1 MAENLFEQ
9 QYLSNIPD
17 TMVEGLSTTEELP
30 VEDSPVEAPAPV
42 ESFEPQQAVAPVQQ
56 DPPGTKKMTYDQ
68 AVNAAMITGRRAFP
82 LAGEAWIDPKI
93 TPQDITKKYDGTQYG
108 YIYGIDNDDFYGQ
121 QEGAFK
127 TFGKGVGRL
136 GVGIVSKVGEGVGFI
151 GSLLNP
157 ENWNSDI
164 ISNASDN
171 AFSDLFKSLD
181 EKSKNEWLPTYQ
193 EAEDRNKGFWSRAFT
208 DGDFW
213 MTDAVDGVAFLVS
226 AWVPGLALSKL
237 SLGARLARGISG
249 LRVGVGAA
257 EAAIEGAGI
266 ATNYTKNAATAFSRL
281 DKFNA
286 WALATASESM
296 FEAKEVK
303 DRVMDSLTYDEFGR
317 MRLKPDGT
325 PYSDEEKARISGA
338 AAQNTFLM
346 NAGLLAA
353 TNAFELK
360 WLGQAFGKTPGV
372 AGAVTGATQFGESM
386 GVRAAT
392 SGIERFL
399 NSKKGAFLSG
409 VGQGVAIEGF
419 VEENAQL
426 AIQRINE
433 AYGTKGRMTDL
444 SMTSEVF
451 DQYFKQTVEALKGND
466 PEASVSIGIGGI
478 LGGFG
483 SSIGGLRQF
492 NRNQAATQSSVEMY
506 NAAQENW
513 LKFGNIYKTKIVEST
528 DEAGNPIQKEQLVY
542 DENNQPILNNE
553 KIAGIAAAYRAVNSA
568 LDESTKVDDKF
579 KKDALRD
586 TAFAQF
592 VVAHI
597 NAGVEGTIDQKLDA
611 VRKSDPEHIAKLG
624 FVLGEDIDTQ
634 VNRYKGLAASIIRQ
648 NKLMNSDIMFDGSQD
663 DVARK
668 NKMVNIAAEQ
678 AAYKTILNDLLT
690 EVTAVKNDLLSTE
703 NSSLSDGI
711 VDQLNEYQYRIK
723 SQEEVIEAMQ
733 KKGFVTNLE
742 TVARDVLDGLKKSF
756 DKLQKDNE
764 TTVKTLEKDENGF
777 FKYEKEDRNQPG
789 ITDNLN
795 KKIKLKGELQNHI
808 KGLGYEWA
816 KYADTINGKKNFLES
831 LSDDML
837 SVVDAQLK
845 EQASKPK
852 PITPGT
858 PLSKKISVTYNT
870 EDDVENTIEFAV
882 GDVYNFT
889 DEESGEVSKVEI
901 MDVNEEDKSVTIKLD
916 EGDPRIVDAEEFA
929 GILTRDG
936 WVKQEVKKARKKA
949 IKKNPEEESQEESE
963 ELEETSTVFSE
974 EGRRP
979 KFEVV
984 GFNKTFGRQYL
995 DTEDTVPNQEN
1006 GTDRFFQ
1013 FTGKHNLVNRNY
1025 AFLVVTAD
1033 NDQFSIRDTEFN
1045 TDDIK
1050 VVVVKKLPQA
1060 DGSVKYAYVDVNNE
1074 LIPEGQETK
1083 DNIIYR
1089 SLADV
1094 KTWDV
1099 ERVKRDYTVD
1109 EEMTSDEDIQKAID
1123 DHKAFQQSLVDRTKE
1138 GNVYLDV
1145 VSALPGIQRIEFT
1158 TAIGEDGKR
1167 QLSKSEVEGRVI
1179 TENPD
1184 FTDLRSASNPDVNI
1198 GLRVSTGRGVVMA
1211 GIKPG
1216 RLVMQEY
1223 TMENGKKIYGDKV
1236 VRVFNRD
1243 LTDVEKDNFIKALVR
1258 LSELYIQ
1265 KYGYN
1270 AASGKKRK
1278 KALSTNDAAE
1288 LKLIEEYL
1296 KHIVNWSRPVKGK
1309 SSDKYFWVES
1319 GLHRG
1324 NFKIKFEKEDI
1335 LKNRD
1340 KLVKGLTH
1348 HVNNVALQN
1357 NDSFDTIKFVKGK
1370 AVRDK
1375 SFDSYEEYLLAAR
1388 EDGSTPPVYTS
1399 LPLYDSSTPQ
1409 RTQVQLIWKDP
1420 SIVEP
1425 EVSEEQKAAKKKPIA
1440 KVKGSSELMDD
1451 KIDEFLDMTR
1461 NEIVI
1466 NGVTVSYVVQQG
1478 GFVIKVQKGNFKP
1491 KLSKTFA
1498 TQKEVFDSRS
1508 EILKNITQ
1516 ATGYIYGANR
1526 GLKQLAAQA
1535 TQKAAEAKV
1544 AAQQPAAPVV
1554 QVSKPVINVYW
1565 SGPESATNTREL
1577 SNLAPRPFVWNGADY
1592 GSVEHAYQTNKSG
1605 TFDQATYDKY
1615 VNAGGY
1621 GTKIRGK
1628 AVKKGF
1634 DNLQLMRDLVVESF
1648 KQNPDKAQLL
1658 LKYSD
1663 FTHTTKQVVDEA
1675 FLEGLRLAQ
1684 KNAEATST
1692 TAGVIV
1698 SEQSQADRLL
1708 GREPL
1713 TGITTSTESLQEG
1726 PFFSVEEAVAN
1737 AVPENGKLTAVVS
1750 QMNVNT
1756 KEVVKLA
1763 EASIAIPSGNINA
1776 AKALLTKA
1784 LIAQLDVDSEEPPF
1798 RLNVGEMEATE
1809 DFAKLAKFMK
1819 EKLPMFPVKKM
1830 GHLIHGKGLGAFMRG
1845 ALYIYENAGLGTGFH
1860 EAFEAVWASFLTQ
1873 DEKFE
1878 LASEFKSREGTFY
1891 NKFTKETKPY
1901 SEASMYDVR
1910 EMLAEEFRNYI
1921 LLDESIGN
1929 KIANFFKNLWKSIQ
1943 ALFNLSSKDKTE
1955 MNSSIKKL
1963 FKKIGSGK
1971 FKNAKFI
1978 KDNRLSGPAYK
1989 AISDLTQKDTSDILE
2004 GLNYYFFTELFR
2016 KGNNIDSILGNLD
2029 KKESNALLSSL
2040 WNNAT
2045 EQVINN
2051 LTVVSPKTKSI
2062 VEAYKDDFY
2071 REFKKNLDRYGV
2083 IFSEL
2088 EQDEND
2094 VTDTLGIRDAIT
2106 IDPRSMTST
2115 NVMLLLASLPQT
2127 TVVKGKTV
2135 LVKNDLNQ
2143 PRLVNTDRVHTT
2155 LLNELSN
2162 VVSIIDKNGNR
2173 KNTLNL
2179 MFDKLDKKYKLQDN
2193 NYRENYGWLRNL
2205 KLRLKYENNL
2215 GEVIPASSLSEE
2227 DLMLRV
2233 SFTKSFSNARFTPEK
2248 LIISDEGYIFNTNPL
2263 INVNEDRI
2271 RNEWAN
2277 NLKIAVQNKQTNLVK
2292 IDSSGRMMINRKS
2305 DDYIDLMDTAKN
2317 RSSYDLATALNALSS
2332 LGIEFNATLNDLAQ
2346 FENSIREQ
2354 TLQILD
2360 VMKSGEIEDIA
2371 DLFGRNVVG
2380 GRINTLIAIESKFNS
2395 EDNIL
2400 SYNNA
2405 EGQQQF
2411 SVGQPS
2417 LLSNMINILNTVNSQ
2432 EELIQT
2438 APWLGTIDKETGEV
2452 IFNAYQT
2459 NSELLKKGGRLFDI
2473 NGKRKN
2479 NSQLTFHVISGL
2491 GITEVDGNNTAKL
2504 QFPERVANKI
2514 HFLLNNT
2521 VFSNINSDK
2530 STEYGIG
2537 IPGKMMVSRRDVERM
2552 MQDDNRTI
2560 IDMYMN
2566 QLFDEMDAAE
2576 VQAIVPVDIQYYRDN
2591 VFNLGHFRDI
2601 IGADLIAKFNKD
2613 VINGELEREEFV
2625 EQNREALEDKITT
2638 YINFKIEDTVAFLK
2652 DLDIFIKPNSF
2663 KSNLYI
2669 TDAIDN
2675 ESLDE
2680 MLGTKDTQ
2688 TLHYNTAGYDSESK
2702 TRSGYTEENIKTI
2715 AAILALNEEILLTE
2729 QHKLIYGHPA
2739 LYKDLPK
2746 RANGATSTKEAF
2758 VEDSDVV
2765 EWMDVNMARNDG
2777 KLRSS
2782 EVHQTIKN
2790 ISFKDMDVVSAFYQ
2804 DIAQST
2810 YTQMLESGIAKEKA
2824 EKKIGARF
2832 NEQGQIT
2839 GFILNKKKEFT
2850 GVIKAYMN
2858 LNEADAMA
2866 MGLPDVIRDIL
2877 FMSGK
2882 FTAQRKA
2889 QWDYEIAYETLVR
2902 SGSMRNAKGETIKKT
2917 DPRYKKAT
2925 QAEIQSAQET
2935 FDKGNPGYVFE
2946 MLKPQYFGYA
2956 VTDNVT
2962 HPVFLKHALQPKFY
2976 RHVEGSQFEKLY
2988 IAAQKEK
2995 VDVIGFESGEK
3006 VGNVTTAQGTF
3017 VPVYTETGNVNV
3029 ETTDKGYQLATDLPR
3044 QSLYSRFYG
3053 IQVEQSSK
3061 PKKFVVK
3068 GTQVTKQVMSNFYE
3082 NGKPVNEAI
3091 GALIQEYNDTLRE
3104 MMKLGKEE
3112 LLKEI
3117 GLERINDIQYVTKDI
3132 SRLVSLLR
3140 REAENRDLP
3149 DNMIN
3154 AINYIINEDDT
3165 QSLEYEFDTLINRD
3179 KIDNIL
3185 NSIVDS
3191 RVISQKMSGKS
3202 SPQAASTLYES
3213 APRNYVYL
3221 KDGVY
3226 KTLTKS
3232 EIKEL
3237 TPEERASIRMQS
3249 SDLKFYH
3256 SKDGKIQAAEMYI
3269 TWPFTEVT
3277 PEELGLKLENGVYRM
3292 PEGGINGLDNELLKA
3307 IAFRIP
3313 TQGMNSIESII
3324 IKGFTPAANGDMVVV
3339 PSEIVGKAGSDFDI
3353 DKLNIYLGNYYV
3365 DLLGKDYSSQEFKD
3379 FMTRDMLSAGA
3390 SQSFID
3396 NALSIITPDQFKQI
3410 NQSTYKD
3417 SGKLTKGAKTSLSD
3431 ISASKQTQE
3440 DLAFIKASIT
3450 RYNASVKGKKSI
3462 RYIKDNLGTKESLQN
3477 KLINIMS
3484 ELVLRPENY
3493 AQLVAPNTTDT
3504 LKDLAENIKGWK
3516 VDAGTKQLEDEKSP
3530 TYLRTFIGSNSIRE
3544 RYLTAKRMVG
3554 IAALHSTFH
3563 VMSQV
3568 SGLKLNNKYSSK
3580 SIYYLNA
3587 KGEDTKTVNIK
3598 LNHHG
3603 RDENG
3608 LYSVGYILDKA
3619 GDYISDLISQALSGF
3634 VDGAKD
3640 PFVFDL
3646 NFSLNTANTWFYL
3659 QHHGVPVEELAYF
3672 FNQPVLDSL
3681 FKEISK
3687 NRSSFKVINGEN
3699 LTRKE
3704 LFYKVIAPYYNKV
3717 VGGDLM
3723 AMLAGAEQNGKPAED
3738 AISKLILAEL
3748 NEIKDSV
3755 ESFKP
3760 QDLEKAIKDGSNAD
3774 ARLQIAVLMDYVEYE
3789 AQARLMSNFMQ
3800 AIGYDTNKTKTVQ
3813 ENMLQIGRWERSK
3826 QENFINN
3833 PEAIL
3838 ENTFLGELKQQKED
3852 IFNMFREFFITLS
3865 PEIQEVFQPLY
3876 EKIDNPEF
3884 FMMKDDA
3891 INLINKYQNFVVGY
3905 LLHTTSYINAEGKE
3919 ETLNNM
3925 YADLFTGE
3933 NSFPAKLYK
3942 LKNSEDPNI
3951 SDNLII
3957 KELVPMM
3964 TDDATKTD
3972 NIMLF
3977 RNKMDTFQ
3985 INNVIEAYNN
3995 LRSYGEKT
4003 GDQDLI
4009 KFADD
4014 LAKFSILQSGM
4025 QSSFI
4030 DYKKVL
4036 STEIYSELVK
4046 TILDRF
4052 KLNPVIST
4060 DQVWRSFHQNN
4071 WFNRSIVAKAPA
4083 WVRVKNSELAISPNS
4098 SIVLNDFL
4106 IKYVRDPKISKE
4118 ELKKM
4123 KKNKTILQAY
4133 QPILFE
4139 KTDQKDKKGKI
4150 IYIPISKAGNG
4161 NRMLEIYK
4169 DEQESI
4175 LPGNVMQIDT
4185 QAALTAAEGYVSAK
4199 DLMRQPGFIKAM
4211 EELKGEKTQNNG
4223 LKTLAQNALK
4233 TLKATKKV
4241 EDTEEPDMT
4250 FGLTAEMFED
4260 YSTKAEEIDDVINK
4274 KEEESVKCNKGKA

>member
-1 MAENLFEQ
+1 MAENIFDINN
-9 QYLSNIPD
+9 LSSISEN
-17 TMVEGLSTTEELP
+17 TSENLP
-30 VEDSPVEAPAPV
+30 VAAEAMDSTNNAVETFSPIEQPLEQVPTAPL
-42 ESFEPQQAVAPVQQ
+42 QD
-56 DPPGTKKMTYDQ
+56 DPPKKSKYKSYEE
-68 AVNAAMITGRRAFP
+68 ALNAATVAGQRSFP
-82 LAGEAWIDPKI
+82 LASQPWIDPK
-93 TPQDITKKYDGTQYG
+93 TVPQDITKKYDGTDYG
-108 YIYGIDNDDFYGQ
+108 YIYGVDNDTFYGDK
-121 QEGAFK
+121 EGAFK
-127 TFGKGVGRL
+127 TFTKGFGRL
-136 GVGIVSKVGEGVGFI
+136 GVGVVAKVGEGVGFI

-157 ENWNSDI
+157 ENWDSDI
-164 ISNASDN
+164 ISKASDN
-171 AFSDLFKSLD
+171 AFSDIFNQLD
-181 EKSKNEWLPTYQ
+181 EKSKTEWLPTYQ
-193 EAEDRNKGFWSRAFT
+193 EADDREKGFWSRAFT

-213 MTDAVDGVAFLVS
+213 MTDTVDGVAFLVS

-237 SLGARLARGISG
+237 SLGAKLARGLSG
-249 LRVGVGAA
+249 LRIGVGAA
-257 EAAIEGAGI
+257 EAAVEGAGV
-266 ATNYTKNAATAFSRL
+266 AANYTKFASSAFTRL

-303 DRVMDSLTYDEFGR
+303 DRVMDSLSYDEFGR
-317 MRLKPDGT
+317 MRLKEDGT
-325 PYSDEEKARISGA
+325 PYTDEEKLRISAA
-338 AAQNTFLM
+338 AAQNTFIM

-353 TNAFELK
+353 TNAVELK
-360 WLGQAFGKTPGV
+360 WLGQAFGKVPGV
-372 AGAVTGATQFGESM
+372 AGAVTGATTFGESM
-386 GVRAAT
+386 GIRSAT

-399 NSKKGAFLSG
+399 NSKKGAFISGIGRG
-409 VGQGVAIEGF
+409 VGTEGF

-426 AIQRINE
+426 AIQRISE
-433 AYGTKGRMTDL
+433 EYGTSGRMIDL
-444 SMTSEVF
+444 SSTSEVF
-451 DQYFKQTVEALKGND
+451 KQYLKQTAAALRGDD
-466 PEASVSIGIGGI
+466 PEAATSIGLGGI
-478 LGGFG
+478 LGGTG
-483 SSIGGLRQF
+483 SAIGSLIQF
-492 NRNQAATQSSVEMY
+492 NRDQAATSSAVEMY

-513 LKFGNIYKTKIVEST
+513 LKFGNIYKTKTVESV
-528 DEAGNPIQKEQLVY
+528 DAQGNPVQVERIVY
-542 DENNQPILNNE
+542 NENNEPVLDETRIG
-553 KIAGIAAAYRAVNSA
+553 AVTASFRAVNSA
-568 LDESTKVDDKF
+568 LEESTKLDPGF
-579 KKDALRD
+579 KRDALRD

-597 NAGVEGTIDQKLDA
+597 NAGIEGTIDQKLDA
-611 VRKSDPEHIAKLG
+611 IRKSDPEQIAKLG
-624 FVLGEDIDTQ
+624 FVLDENIDQQ
-634 VNRYKGLAASIIRQ
+634 VNKYKALTAAIIRQ
-648 NKLMNSDIMFDGSQD
+648 NKLMNSDIMYDGTQD

-668 NKMVNIAAEQ
+668 NKMINIAAEQ
-678 AAYKTILNDLLT
+678 AAYKTILSDLLT
-690 EVTAVKNDLLSTE
+690 ETTAIKNDYISSE

-723 SQEEVIEAMQ
+723 SQEEVIAAMQ

-742 TVARDVLDGLKKSF
+742 TVAREVLDGLKKNF
-756 DKLQKDNE
+756 DKLEKDNE
-764 TTVKTLEKDENGF
+764 TTVKTLEKDDDGF
-777 FKYEKEDRNQPG
+777 YKYEKEERNQPG
-789 ITDNLN
+789 ISENIN

-808 KGLGYEWA
+808 KSIGIEWA

-837 SVVDAQLK
+837 SVVDAQMK
-845 EQASKPK
+845 EQAARPK
-852 PITPGT
+852 ALGAAPVVAKT
-858 PLSKKISVTYNT
+858 LSVTYKK
-870 EDDVENTIEFAV
+870 EDDTETTTDFTV
-882 GDVYNFT
+882 GDVYNST
-889 DEESGEVSKVEI
+889 DTETGEVSKVEVV
-901 MDVNEEDKSVTIKLD
+901 DVNPEENSIAVKINDTDAIV
-916 EGDPRIVDAEEFA
+916 VDAEEFA
-929 GILTRDG
+929 ITLDKEG
-936 WVKQEVKKARKKA
+936 WIKQEVKKTRKKA
-949 IKKNPEEESQEESE
+949 TKKDLDEEGQEESE
-963 ELEETSTVFSE
+963 ELEETTTVYSE
-974 EGRRP
+974 EGRKP
-979 KFEVV
+979 KFELV

-995 DTEDTVPNQEN
+995 DEDDTVPNQEN

-1013 FTGKHNLVNRNY
+1013 FTGKHNVVNRNY
-1025 AFLVVTAD
+1025 GFLVVTAD

-1045 TDDIK
+1045 DDDIK

-1060 DGSVKYAYVDVNNE
+1060 DGTVKYAYVDVNNE
-1074 LIPEGQETK
+1074 IIPEGQETK

-1099 ERVKRDYTVD
+1099 ERVKRDYTVN
-1109 EEMTSDEDIQKAID
+1109 EELTSDEDIQKTID
-1123 DHKAFQQSLVDRTKE
+1123 EQKAFQQSLVDRTKE
-1138 GNVYLDV
+1138 GNVYLDIV
-1145 VSALPGIQRIEFT
+1145 NALPGIQRIEFIS
-1158 TAIGEDGKR
+1158 AIGEDGKR
-1167 QLSKSEVEGRVI
+1167 QLSKSQMEGRVI

-1184 FTDLRSASNPDVNI
+1184 FTDLRSVSNPDVNI
-1198 GLRVSTGRGVVMA
+1198 ALRVSTGRGVIMA
-1211 GIKPG
+1211 GVQPG

-1223 TMENGKKIYGDKV
+1223 TVENGRKIYGDKI

-1243 LTDVEKDNFIKALVR
+1243 LSDLEKDNLIKSFVR

-1265 KYGYN
+1265 KYPPN
-1270 AASGKKRK
+1270 AISAKKKRK
-1278 KALSTNDAAE
+1278 PLSTADEAE
-1288 LKLIEEYL
+1288 LKLIEDYL
-1296 KHIVNWSRPVKGK
+1296 KHIINYSRPTKGK
-1309 SSDKYFWVES
+1309 SSDKYFWINN
-1319 GLHRG
+1319 GLNRG
-1324 NFKIKFEKEDI
+1324 DFKIRFTKEEI
-1335 LKNRD
+1335 LKNRA
-1340 KLVKGLTH
+1340 KLVKGVTH
-1348 HVNNVALQN
+1348 HVSNVALQN
-1357 NDSFDTIKFVKGK
+1357 NDSFDTIKFVKDK

-1375 SFDSYEEYLLAAR
+1375 SFDSYQEYLLASR

-1399 LPLYDSSTPQ
+1399 LPLYDSGIPQ

-1425 EVSEEQKAAKKKPIA
+1425 EVSEEEKVAKKKPIA
-1440 KVKGSSELMDD
+1440 KVKGSSELVDD
-1451 KIDEFLDMTR
+1451 KLDEFLDMTR
-1461 NEIVI
+1461 NSVEL
-1466 NGVTVSYVVQQG
+1466 NGVKVSYEVQQG
-1478 GFVIKVQKGNFKP
+1478 GFAIKIQKGNFKP
-1491 KLSKTFA
+1491 KISKTFA
-1498 TQKEVFDSRS
+1498 NQKEIQDNRS

-1544 AAQQPAAPVV
+1544 VSQQPAPVA
-1554 QVSKPVINVYW
+1554 QVEVKKPVINVYW
-1565 SGPESATNTREL
+1565 SGPENETNTREL
-1577 SNLAPRPFVWNGADY
+1577 SNLANRVFVWNGNQY

-1605 TFDQATYDKY
+1605 TFDQVVYNSYNNLKEIP
-1615 VNAGGY
+1615 GQQGP
-1621 GTKIRGK
+1621 GFGKKIRGK
-1628 AVKKGF
+1628 AVTKGY
-1634 DNLQLMRDLVVESF
+1634 DNLQLMKNLVVESF
-1648 KQNPDKAQLL
+1648 KQNPDKASLL
-1658 LKYSD
+1658 LNYSD
-1663 FTHTTKQVVDEA
+1663 FTHTTKEVIDEA

-1684 KNAEATST
+1684 KNAEA
-1692 TAGVIV
+1692 GIV
-1698 SEQSQADRLL
+1698 SEV
-1708 GREPL
+1708 P
-1713 TGITTSTESLQEG
+1713 TETVAQEG

-1737 AVPENGKLTAVVS
+1737 AVPENGKLSASVS
-1750 QMNVNT
+1750 QMNVKT
-1756 KEVVKLA
+1756 KEIVKLA
-1763 EASIAIPSGNINA
+1763 EASISIPSGNVNA

-1784 LIAQLDVDSEEPPF
+1784 LIAQLDIDSEEPPF
-1798 RLNVGEMEATE
+1798 RLDIGQMEATE
-1809 DFAKLAKFMK
+1809 DFGKLAKFMK
-1819 EKLPMFPVKKM
+1819 EKLPMFPIKKM

-1845 ALYIYENAGLGTGFH
+1845 AIYIYENAGIGTGFH
-1860 EAFEAVWASFLTQ
+1860 EAFEAVWATFLTQ

-1878 LASEFKSREGTFY
+1878 LASEFKSRKGTFY

-1910 EMLAEEFRNYI
+1910 EMLAEEFRSYI
-1921 LLDESIGN
+1921 LLDTSIGN
-1929 KIANFFKNLWKSIQ
+1929 KIANFFKNLWKGIQ
-1943 ALFNLSSKDKTE
+1943 ALFNLSTKDKTE
-1955 MNSSIKKL
+1955 MNSSINKL
-1963 FKKIGSGK
+1963 FKNIGSGR
-1971 FKNAKFI
+1971 FKNARFI
-1978 KDNRLSGPAYK
+1978 KDTRLTGVAYK
-1989 AISDLTQKDTSDILE
+1989 AIADLTQKDTSDILE

-2016 KGNNIDSILGNLD
+2016 KGNNIDSILGKLD

-2051 LTVVSPKTKSI
+2051 LTLVSPKTKSI
-2062 VEAYKDDFY
+2062 VETYKDNFY
-2071 REFKKNLDRYGV
+2071 QEFKKNLDRYGV
-2083 IFSEL
+2083 IFSEV

-2106 IDPRSMTST
+2106 IDPRNMTST

-2127 TVVKGKTV
+2127 TVVKDKTV

-2143 PRLVNTDRVHTT
+2143 PRLVNTDKVHTT

-2162 VVSIIDKNGNR
+2162 VVSIIDKDGKR

-2179 MFDKLDKKYKLQDN
+2179 MFQKLDKKYKLQDN

-2215 GEVIPASSLSEE
+2215 GEVIPASFLSKE
-2227 DLMLRV
+2227 DLLLRV
-2233 SFTKSFSNARFTPEK
+2233 SFTKSFSNARFIPEK
-2248 LIISDEGYIFNTNPL
+2248 LIISDEGDIYNTNPL

-2277 NLKIAVQNKQTNLVK
+2277 NLKIAVQNKQTDLIK

-2305 DDYIDLMDTAKN
+2305 DDYIDLMETAKN

-2332 LGIEFNATLNDLAQ
+2332 LGIEYNATLNELAQ
-2346 FENSIREQ
+2346 FKESIRQQ

-2360 VMKSGEIEDIA
+2360 VMKSGEIEDLA
-2371 DLFGRNVVG
+2371 DLFGKNIIG
-2380 GRINTLIAIESKFNS
+2380 GRIKTLITFETKFNS

-2438 APWLGTIDKETGEV
+2438 APWLGFIKDGKV

-2459 NSELLKKGGRLFDI
+2459 NSELLRKGGRLFDI

-2479 NSQLTFHVISGL
+2479 DTKITFHVISGL
-2491 GITEVDGNNTAKL
+2491 GVTDVDGNNTAKL

-2514 HFLLNNT
+2514 HFLLKNI

-2537 IPGKMMVSRRDVERM
+2537 IPGKLMVSKKDIQRM
-2552 MQDDNRTI
+2552 SDADNKTI

-2566 QLFDEMDAAE
+2566 QLYDEMYAATI
-2576 VQAIVPVDIQYYRDN
+2576 QAENPVDIQYYRDG
-2591 VFNLGHFRDI
+2591 VFKLGHYRDI
-2601 IGADLIAKFNKD
+2601 IGPDIIAKFNKETID
-2613 VINGELEREEFV
+2613 AGMDFENFIKE
-2625 EQNREALEDKITT
+2625 NREALEDKIST
-2638 YINFKIEDTVAFLK
+2638 YINNKIEDTVLFLK
-2652 DLDIFIKPNSF
+2652 DLDIFIKPKSF
-2663 KSNLYI
+2663 ESDLYI

-2675 ESLDE
+2675 DSLDE

-2688 TLHYNTAGYDSESK
+2688 TLHYKTAGTDSEAK
-2702 TRSGYTEENIKTI
+2702 TRSGYTEDNIRTI
-2715 AAILALNEEILLTE
+2715 AAILSLNEEILLTE

-2765 EWMDVNMARNDG
+2765 EWMDDNMPRNDG
-2777 KLRSS
+2777 KQRSS
-2782 EVHQTIKN
+2782 ELHQTIKN
-2790 ISFKDMDVVSAFYQ
+2790 ISFQDMDVVSAFYK
-2804 DIAQST
+2804 DIAEST
-2810 YTQMLESGIAKEKA
+2810 YQQMIDSGLTKERA

-2832 NEQGQIT
+2832 DEQGQIS
-2839 GFILNKKKEFT
+2839 GFILNKKKEYT
-2850 GVIKAYMN
+2850 GVIKAYVN

-2882 FTAQRKA
+2882 FTAQREA

-2925 QAEIQSAQET
+2925 QPQIQSAQEI
-2935 FDKGNPGYVFE
+2935 FDKGNPGYTFE

-2956 VTDNVT
+2956 QTNDVT

-2976 RHVEGSQFEKLY
+2976 RHVEGNQFEKLY
-2988 IAAQKEK
+2988 IAAQKEN

-3006 VGNVTTAQGTF
+3006 VGNVTTTDGRF
-3017 VPVYTETGNVNV
+3017 VPVYNEIGDVNV
-3029 ETTDKGYQLATDLPR
+3029 ETTTKGYQLSAELPR
-3044 QSLYSRFYG
+3044 QKLYSRFYG

-3082 NGKPVNEAI
+3082 NGKAVNEEI
-3091 GALIQEYNDTLRE
+3091 GSIIKEYNNTLRD

-3117 GLERINDIQYVTKDI
+3117 GLERKNDNQYTTKDI

-3140 REAENRDLP
+3140 KEAENRDLP

-3154 AINYIINEDDT
+3154 AINYIINENDT

-3202 SPQAASTLYES
+3202 SPQAASTLYEA
-3213 APRNYVYL
+3213 APRTYVYL

-3232 EIKEL
+3232 DIKGL
-3237 TPEERASIRMQS
+3237 TAEEKASIHMQS

-3256 SKDGKIQAAEMYI
+3256 SKDGKIQAAEVYI

-3277 PEELGLKLENGVYRM
+3277 PEELGLKLVNGIYRM
-3292 PEGGINGLDNELLKA
+3292 PEGGIKGLDSELLKA

-3353 DKLNIYLGNYYV
+3353 DKLNIYLANYYV
-3365 DLLGKDYSSQEFKD
+3365 DLLGKDYSGEEFND
-3379 FMTRDMLSAGA
+3379 FMVRDMLSSGA
-3390 SQSFID
+3390 DQTYVT
-3396 NALSIITPDQFKQI
+3396 NVMNIITPEQFKQI
-3410 NQSTYKD
+3410 NESTYTD
-3417 SGKLTKGAKTSLSD
+3417 RGKMIKGAKTSLSD
-3431 ISASKQTQE
+3431 ISASKETQE
-3440 DLAFIKASIT
+3440 DLAFIKASLT
-3450 RYNASVKGKKSI
+3450 RYNASATGKKVV
-3462 RYIKDNLGTKESLQN
+3462 RYIQPNLGNKQSLQN

-3504 LKDLAENIKGWK
+3504 LKDLAEEIKGWK
-3516 VDAGTKQLEDEKSP
+3516 VDAGTKELEDEKSP

-3563 VMSQV
+3563 VMSQI

-3587 KGEDTKTVNIK
+3587 KGEDTKTINIK
-3598 LNHHG
+3598 LDHHG

-3608 LYSVGYILDKA
+3608 LYSVGHILDKA
-3619 GDYISDLISQALSGF
+3619 GDFISDLISQALSGF

-3659 QHHGVPVEELAYF
+3659 QHHGVPVEQVSYF

-3681 FKEISK
+3681 FKETSK

-3704 LFYKVIAPYYNKV
+3704 MFYKVIAPYYNKV
-3717 VGGDLM
+3717 VGGDLQ
-3723 AMLAGAEQNGKPAED
+3723 AMLAGAEQKGKAVED
-3738 AISKLILAEL
+3738 AISKLILDEL
-3748 NEIKDSV
+3748 NQIKDSV
-3755 ESFKP
+3755 EKFDSASLK
-3760 QDLEKAIKDGSNAD
+3760 KAIKDGSNAD
-3774 ARLQIAVLMDYVEYE
+3774 PRLQIAILMDYVEYE
-3789 AQARLMSNFMQ
+3789 AQARLISNFMQ

-3813 ENMLQIGRWERSK
+3813 ENMLQIGRWERAK
-3826 QENFINN
+3826 QENFVNN
-3833 PEAIL
+3833 PQDVL
-3838 ENTFLGELKQQKED
+3838 DNTFLGEMKEQKED
-3852 IFNMFREFFITLS
+3852 IFNMFRNFFITLS

-3876 EKIDNPEF
+3876 DKIDNPEF
-3884 FMMKDDA
+3884 FIMKDDA
-3891 INLINKYQNFVVGY
+3891 INLINKYQNFIIGY

-3925 YADLFTGE
+3925 YKDLFTGA

-3964 TDDATKTD
+3964 TDDASKTD

-3985 INNVIEAYNN
+3985 INNVIESYNN

-4003 GDQDLI
+4003 ADQDLI

-4014 LAKFSILQSGM
+4014 LAKFSILQSGL

-4052 KLNPVIST
+4052 KLNPIIST
-4060 DQVWRSFHQNN
+4060 SQVWKSFHQNN

-4083 WVRVKNSELAISPNS
+4083 WIRIKNKELAISPNS
-4098 SIVLNDFL
+4098 SVSLNDFL
-4106 IKYVRDPKISKE
+4106 IKYVRDPKISRE
-4118 ELKKM
+4118 EFKKM
-4123 KKNKTILQAY
+4123 KKNGSAGQAF

-4139 KTDQKDKKGKI
+4139 KTDQKDKKGKL
-4150 IYIPISKAGNG
+4150 IYVPIPKVGNG
-4161 NRMLEIYK
+4161 NRMLEIYN
-4169 DEQESI
+4169 DDQESI
-4175 LPGNVMQIDT
+4175 LPGNVMQIET
-4185 QAALTAAEGYVSAK
+4185 QSALTAAEGYVSAK
-4199 DLMRQPGFIKAM
+4199 DLMRQPGFVKAM
-4211 EELKGEKTQNNG
+4211 GELKGEKIQNNG
-4223 LKTLAQNALK
+4223 LKALAENALK
-4233 TLKATKKV
+4233 KLKGAKKV
-4241 EDTEEPDMT
+4241 EDTEEPDMS

-4260 YSTKAEEIDDVINK
+4260 YSSKADQIDDIIKK
-4274 KEEESVKCNKGKA
+4274 KEEESVKCNKKGK

>member
-9 QYLSNIPD
+9 DYLSTLPENTI
-17 TMVEGLSTTEELP
+17 EGVPSTEEMP
-30 VEDSPVEAPAPV
+30 VDDIPVEALSPIDQPEQQIAAAQ
-42 ESFEPQQAVAPVQQ
+42 EPPRSKYKSYDDALNAVIVQ
-56 DPPGTKKMTYDQ
+56 G
-68 AVNAAMITGRRAFP
+68 GRSFP
-82 LAGEAWIDPKI
+82 LAKESWVDPKVVPYE
-93 TPQDITKKYDGTQYG
+93 TARKYDDTKYG
-108 YIYGIDNDDFYGQ
+108 YIYGLDNDDFYGQ

-136 GVGIVSKVGEGVGFI
+136 GLGILTKTGEGI
-151 GSLLNP
+151 GYIGGLLDSD
-157 ENWNSDI
+157 NWDADI
-164 ISNASDN
+164 ITKASDN
-171 AFSDLFKSLD
+171 GFSEIFRSIDDKA
-181 EKSKNEWLPTYQ
+181 KNDWLPTYQ
-193 EAEDRNKGFWSRAFT
+193 EAADRDKGFWSRAFT

-213 MTDAVDGVAFLVS
+213 MTDAVDGLAFLAS
-226 AWVPGLALSKL
+226 AWIPGLALSKL
-237 SLGARLARGISG
+237 QLGANLARLASG
-249 LRVGVGAA
+249 MRVGVGAA
-257 EAAIEGAGI
+257 EAAIEGAG
-266 ATNYTKNAATAFSRL
+266 AAVNYTKSAANAFSKL

-286 WALATASESM
+286 WALATSSESM
-296 FEAKEVK
+296 YEAKAVK
-303 DRVMDSLTYDEFGR
+303 DKVMESLSYDEFGR
-317 MRLKPDGT
+317 TRYKEDGT
-325 PYSDEEKARISGA
+325 PYTEEEKKRISGA

-346 NAGLLAA
+346 NAALLAA
-353 TNAFELK
+353 TNAIELK
-360 WLGQAFGKTPGV
+360 WLGQAFGKAPGV
-372 AGAVTGATQFGESM
+372 AGAVTGAAQFGESM
-386 GVRAAT
+386 GVRTAT

-399 NSKKGAFLSG
+399 NSKKGAFISG
-409 VGQGVAIEGF
+409 IGQGVLAEGY
-419 VEENAQL
+419 VEENGQL

-433 AYGTKGRMTDL
+433 AYGTSGRMADL
-444 SMTSEVF
+444 SNTSEVF
-451 DQYFKQTVEALKGND
+451 KQYFKQTGDALMGKD
-466 PEASVSIGIGGI
+466 TEASISIGIGGI
-478 LGGFG
+478 LGG
-483 SSIGGLRQF
+483 IGAGVGGVRQF
-492 NRNQAATQSSVEMY
+492 GRDQAATQAAVEMY

-513 LKFGNIYKTKIVEST
+513 LKFGNIYKTKIVDGT
-528 DEAGNPIQKEQLVY
+528 DAEGNPVKLEKVVY
-542 DENNQPILNNE
+542 DENNQPVLDE
-553 KIAGIAAAYRAVNSA
+553 KRIAAVTSSFRAVNSA
-568 LDESTKVDDKF
+568 LEESTKVDDKF

-611 VRKSDPEHIAKLG
+611 VRKSDPEQIAKLG

-634 VNRYKGLAASIIRQ
+634 INRYKGLAASIVKQ
-648 NKLMNSDIMFDGSQD
+648 NKLMNADIMYDGTQD

-668 NKMVNIAAEQ
+668 NKMVNMAAEQ

-690 EVTAVKNDLLSTE
+690 EVTEVKNDLLSTE

-723 SQEEVIEAMQ
+723 SQEEVIAAMQ

-742 TVARDVLDGLKKSF
+742 TVAQEVLDGLKKSF

-764 TTVKTLEKDENGF
+764 TTVAALEKDDNGF
-777 FKYEKEDRNQPG
+777 YKYEKEDRNQPG
-789 ITDNLN
+789 ISDTLN

-808 KGLGYEWA
+808 KSIGLEWA
-816 KYADTINGKKNFLES
+816 KYADTINGKQNFLQS
-831 LSDDML
+831 LSDEML

-852 PITPGT
+852 PPAPIVPTQ
-858 PLSKKISVTYNT
+858 SKLSVTYKT
-870 EDDVENTIEFAV
+870 EDDVEVTTEFV
-882 GDVYNFT
+882 TGDIYNLT
-889 DEESGEVSKVEI
+889 DTDSGEVSKLEV
-901 MDVNEEDKSVTIKLD
+901 MDVNEEDNSVTIKID
-916 EGDPRIVDAEEFA
+916 DADPIVVDAEELA
-929 GILTRDG
+929 TTLANEG
-936 WVKQEVKKARKKA
+936 WTKQAVKKTRKKA
-949 IKKNPEEESQEESE
+949 VKKDVDEDGQEETE
-963 ELEETSTVFSE
+963 ELEDNETVTTFSKSNKL
-974 EGRRP
+974 P
-979 KFEVV
+979 KFEEV

-995 DTEDTVPNQEN
+995 DEEDTVPNEEN
-1006 GTDRFFQ
+1006 GTDRFFK
-1013 FTGKHNLVNRNY
+1013 FTAKFNLARRGY
-1025 AFLVVTAD
+1025 ALQVITAE
-1033 NDQFSIRDTEFN
+1033 NDTFGIRDTEFN
-1045 TDDIK
+1045 ANDIK
-1050 VVVVKKLPQA
+1050 VVVVKKQPQA
-1060 DGSVKYAYVDVNNE
+1060 DGSVKYAYVNVDNE
-1074 LIPEGQETK
+1074 LIPEGEQTK

-1089 SLADV
+1089 SLAGIDSW
-1094 KTWDV
+1094 TV
-1099 ERVKRDYTVD
+1099 ERVRREYTVD
-1109 EEMTSDEDIQKAID
+1109 SETTDEEIQEAID
-1123 DHKAFQQSLVDRTKE
+1123 AEKVYQKTLLDNTKDG

-1145 VSALPGIQRIEFT
+1145 VTAMPGIQRIEYT
-1158 TAIGEDGKR
+1158 SAVGEDGKR
-1167 QLSKSEVEGRVI
+1167 QLSKAEVEGRVI
-1179 TENPD
+1179 TSNPD
-1184 FTDLRSASNPDVNI
+1184 FTDLRSVSNPDVNI

-1211 GIKPG
+1211 GVQAG
-1216 RLVMQEY
+1216 RVVMQEY

-1236 VRVFNRD
+1236 IRVFNRD
-1243 LTDVEKDNFIKALVR
+1243 LTDIEKDNLIKAFVR
-1258 LSELYIQ
+1258 LSELYVQ

-1270 AASGKKRK
+1270 AASGKKKRK
-1278 KALSTNDAAE
+1278 PLSTADQAE
-1288 LKLIEEYL
+1288 MSIIEDYL
-1296 KHIVNWSRPVKGK
+1296 KHILNWSRPVKGK
-1309 SSDKYFWVES
+1309 VSDKYFWVQS

-1324 NFKIKFEKEDI
+1324 NLVIPFTKEEI

-1340 KLVKGLTH
+1340 KLVRGVTH
-1348 HVNNVALQN
+1348 HVNNKALQD
-1357 NDSFDTIKFVKGK
+1357 NDSFTTIKFVKGK
-1370 AVRDK
+1370 AVLDK
-1375 SFDSYEEYLLAAR
+1375 SYDTYEEYLLAKR
-1388 EDGSTPPVYTS
+1388 EDGTTPPVYSS
-1399 LPLYDSSTPQ
+1399 LPLYDSNTPQ
-1409 RTQVQLIWKDP
+1409 RTQVQIIWKDP
-1420 SIVEP
+1420 SLVEP
-1425 EVSEEQKAAKKKPIA
+1425 EAEEEVKASKKKPIA
-1440 KVKGSSELMDD
+1440 KLKGSSELMDD
-1451 KIDEFLDMTR
+1451 KIDEFLNSERTKI
-1461 NEIVI
+1461 EI
-1466 NGVTVSYVVQQG
+1466 NGVTVSYEMERG
-1478 GFVIKVQKGNFKP
+1478 GIIIKVQKGNNIKKSKP
-1491 KLSKTFA
+1491 FA
-1498 TQKEVFDSRS
+1498 SQKEIADNKS

-1516 ATGYIYGANR
+1516 ATGYVYGANR

-1544 AAQQPAAPVV
+1544 TKAPTTAVTPQLV
-1554 QVSKPVINVYW
+1554 KPVINVYW
-1565 SGPESATNTREL
+1565 SGPESETNTREL
-1577 SNLAPRPFVWNGADY
+1577 SNLAPRTFAWNGNEY
-1592 GSVEHAYQTNKSG
+1592 GSVEHAYQSNKSG
-1605 TFDQATYDKY
+1605 TFDQVTYDKY
-1615 VNAGGY
+1615 VKAGGF

-1634 DNLQLMRDLVVESF
+1634 DNLQLMRELVVESF

-1663 FTHTTKQVVDEA
+1663 FTHTTKEVIDEA

-1684 KNAEATST
+1684 KNAES
-1692 TAGVIV
+1692 GLV
-1698 SEQSQADRLL
+1698 SET
-1708 GREPL
+1708 P
-1713 TGITTSTESLQEG
+1713 TEVTVVAEG

-1737 AVPENGKLTAVVS
+1737 AVPENGKLYAAVS
-1750 QMNVNT
+1750 QMNVKT

-1763 EASIAIPSGNINA
+1763 EATIAIPSGNINA

-1784 LIAQLDVDSEEPPF
+1784 LIAQLDIDSEEPPF
-1798 RLNVGEMEATE
+1798 RLDIGEMEATE
-1809 DFAKLAKFMK
+1809 DFGKLTKFMK
-1819 EKLPMFPVKKM
+1819 EVLPMFPVKKV

-1845 ALYIYENAGLGTGFH
+1845 ALHIYENATIGTGFH

-1873 DEKFE
+1873 DEKFD
-1878 LASEFKSREGTFY
+1878 LASEFKAREGSFY

-1910 EMLAEEFRNYI
+1910 EMLAEEFRDYI
-1921 LLDESIGN
+1921 LLDRSIGN
-1929 KIANFFKNLWKSIQ
+1929 KIANFFKNLWKAIQ
-1943 ALFNLSSKDKTE
+1943 ALFNITPKEKAE
-1955 MNSSIKKL
+1955 MNSIINDL
-1963 FKKIGSGK
+1963 FKKIGTGG
-1971 FKNAKFI
+1971 FRNARFI
-1978 KDNRLSGPAYK
+1978 KDRLASGIAYK
-1989 AISDLTQKDTSDILE
+1989 AVADLTQKDTADLLE
-2004 GLNYYFFTELFR
+2004 GLNYYFFTELF
-2016 KGNNIDSILGNLD
+2016 KQGNNIDSILGSLD
-2029 KKESNALLSSL
+2029 KKQSNALLNNL
-2040 WNNAT
+2040 WNKSV
-2045 EQVINN
+2045 EQVSNN
-2051 LTVVSPKTKSI
+2051 LSLISPKINSTLNANI
-2062 VEAYKDDFY
+2062 DEFY

-2083 IFSEL
+2083 IFSEI
-2088 EQDEND
+2088 EEDENN

-2127 TVVKGKTV
+2127 TVTRGKTV
-2135 LVKNDLNQ
+2135 LIKNDLNQ

-2162 VVSIIDKNGNR
+2162 VVSIVDKDGVR
-2173 KNTLNL
+2173 KNTLDL
-2179 MFDKLDKKYKLQDN
+2179 MMQKLDKKYKTADN
-2193 NYRENYGWLRNL
+2193 NYRENYGWVRNL

-2215 GEVIPASSLSEE
+2215 GIKIPASTLNKE
-2227 DLMLRV
+2227 DVLLRV
-2233 SFTKSFSNARFTPEK
+2233 SFTKSFSNARFSPEK
-2248 LIISDEGYIFNTNPL
+2248 LIVSDEGYIYNTNPL

-2277 NLKIAVQNKQTNLVK
+2277 NLKVAVQNKQTNLVK
-2292 IDSSGRMMINRKS
+2292 IDNSGRMMINRKS
-2305 DDYIDLMDTAKN
+2305 DDYIDLMDEAKA
-2317 RSSYDLATALNALSS
+2317 RSTYDLATALNALSV
-2332 LGIEFNATLNDLAQ
+2332 LGIEFTADLNELAQ

-2360 VMKSGEIEDIA
+2360 VMKSGEIDDIA

-2380 GRINTLIAIESKFNS
+2380 GRINTLIAIESKYSS

-2438 APWLGTIDKETGEV
+2438 APWLGFEKDGDV
-2452 IFNAYQT
+2452 VFNAYQT
-2459 NSELLKKGGRLFDI
+2459 NSELLRKGGRLFDI

-2479 NSQLTFHVISGL
+2479 NTEISYHVISGL

-2514 HFLLNNT
+2514 HFLLNNI

-2537 IPGKMMVSRRDVERM
+2537 IPGKLMVSRRDIQKM
-2552 MQDDNRTI
+2552 MTTEDKSI
-2560 IDMYMN
+2560 VDMYIN
-2566 QLFDEMDAAE
+2566 HLYDEMYAATI
-2576 VQAIVPVDIQYYRDN
+2576 QDYSPVNIQYYRDG

-2601 IGADLIAKFNKD
+2601 IGKDMIAKFNQ
-2613 VINGELEREEFV
+2613 ELIANDMDFEEFI
-2625 EQNREALEDKITT
+2625 EEFIEKNRELIEDKITT
-2638 YINFKIEDTVAFLK
+2638 YINNKIEDTVVFLK
-2652 DLDIFIKPNSF
+2652 DLDLFVKPDSF
-2663 KSNLYI
+2663 KSDLYI

-2675 ESLDE
+2675 DGLDE
-2680 MLGTKDTQ
+2680 MLGIKDTQ
-2688 TLHYNTAGYDSESK
+2688 TLNYKAGGYDSELKS
-2702 TRSGYTEENIKTI
+2702 RSGYTEDNLRTI
-2715 AAILALNEEILLTE
+2715 AAILALNEELLLTE

-2765 EWMDVNMARNDG
+2765 AWMDDNMVRNDG
-2777 KLRSS
+2777 KLRS
-2782 EVHQTIKN
+2782 EETHQTIKN
-2790 ISFKDMDVVSAFYQ
+2790 ISFKDMDVVSAFYN

-2810 YTQMLESGIAKEKA
+2810 YAEMIASGITKEAA

-2832 NEQGQIT
+2832 NEQGQIS

-2850 GVIKAYMN
+2850 GMIKAYMN

-2882 FTAQRKA
+2882 FTSQREA

-2902 SGSMRNAKGETIKKT
+2902 SGAMPNAKGETIKKS
-2917 DPRYKKAT
+2917 DPRYKSANKA
-2925 QAEIQSAQET
+2925 QIEAAQEIY
-2935 FDKGNPGYVFE
+2935 DKGNPGYVFE
-2946 MLKPQYFGYA
+2946 VLKPQYFGYA
-2956 VTDNVT
+2956 QTDNVT

-2976 RHVEGSQFEKLY
+2976 RHVEGNQFEKLY
-2988 IAAQKEK
+2988 IAAQKDK

-3006 VGNVTTAQGTF
+3006 VGNVTTAD
-3017 VPVYTETGNVNV
+3017 GNFLPIYNEAGEINV
-3029 ETTDKGYQLATDLPR
+3029 VTSNKGYELPTELPR

-3068 GTQVTKQVMSNFYE
+3068 GTQITKQVMSNFYE
-3082 NGKPVNEAI
+3082 NGAPINPTI
-3091 GALIQEYNDTLRE
+3091 GGLIQEYNETLRE
-3104 MMKLGKEE
+3104 MMRLGKEE
-3112 LLKEI
+3112 LLKEL
-3117 GLERINDIQYVTKDI
+3117 GLEKKGDFQYEAKDI
-3132 SRLVSLLR
+3132 SRLVKILR
-3140 REAENRDLP
+3140 REAESRDLP

-3154 AINYIINEDDT
+3154 AINYIVNEDDT

-3191 RVISQKMSGKS
+3191 RVISQKMGGKS
-3202 SPQAASTLYES
+3202 SPQVASTTYEA

-3221 KDGVY
+3221 KDGIY

-3232 EIKEL
+3232 DIKGL
-3237 TPEERASIRMQS
+3237 TEEEKASIRMQS

-3256 SKDGKIQAAEMYI
+3256 SKDGKIQGVEMYI

-3277 PEELGLKLENGVYRM
+3277 PEELGLKLVNGVYLM
-3292 PEGGINGLDNELLKA
+3292 PKGGIKGIDNELLKA
-3307 IAFRIP
+3307 IGFRIP

-3324 IKGFTPAANGDMVVV
+3324 IKGFTPTTNGDMIVV

-3353 DKLNIYLGNYYV
+3353 DKLNIYLGNYFV
-3365 DLLGKDYSSQEFKD
+3365 DILGKDYSGKD
-3379 FMTRDMLSAGA
+3379 FRDFMINDMISSGA
-3390 SQSFID
+3390 DQTYAD
-3396 NALSIITPDQFKQI
+3396 NVMNVITPEQFKQI
-3410 NQSTYKD
+3410 NESTYTD
-3417 SGKLTKGAKTSLSD
+3417 RGKIIKGAKTSLSD
-3431 ISASKQTQE
+3431 ISASKETQE
-3440 DLAFIKASIT
+3440 DLAFIKASLT
-3450 RYNASVKGKKSI
+3450 RYNASVKGQKVI
-3462 RYIKDNLGTKESLQN
+3462 RYIKPTLGTKESLQN

-3484 ELVLRPENY
+3484 DLILSPENY

-3504 LKDLAENIKGWK
+3504 LKDLAEEIKGWK

-3568 SGLKLNNKYSSK
+3568 SGLKLNNRYSSK

-3598 LNHHG
+3598 LTHHG

-3608 LYSVGYILDKA
+3608 LYSIGHRLDKA
-3619 GDYISDLISQALSGF
+3619 GAFISELISQALSGF

-3659 QHHGVPVEELAYF
+3659 QHHGVPVDEVAYF
-3672 FNQPVLDSL
+3672 FGQPILDSL
-3681 FKEISK
+3681 FEETSK

-3717 VGGDLM
+3717 VGGDLQ
-3723 AMLAGAEQNGKPAED
+3723 AMLAGAAQSSKAQED
-3738 AISKLILAEL
+3738 ALQKLILAEL
-3748 NEIKDSV
+3748 NEIRDSV
-3755 ESFKP
+3755 ETFNSKE
-3760 QDLEKAIKDGSNAD
+3760 LIKAIKDGSNAD
-3774 ARLQIAVLMDYVEYE
+3774 PRLQIAVIMDYVEYE

-3826 QENFINN
+3826 QENFVNN

-3838 ENTFLGELKQQKED
+3838 ETTFLGEMKEQKED
-3852 IFNMFREFFITLS
+3852 IFSMFRNFFITLS

-3876 EKIDNPEF
+3876 DKIDNPEF
-3884 FMMKDDA
+3884 FIMKDDA
-3891 INLINKYQNFVVGY
+3891 INLINRYQNFVIAY
-3905 LLHTTSYINAEGKE
+3905 LLHTTPYMNAEGKQ
-3919 ETLNNM
+3919 ETLNSL
-3925 YADLFTGE
+3925 YKDLFTGE
-3933 NSFPAKLYK
+3933 NSFASTLYNY
-3942 LKNSEDPNI
+3942 KNSEDPNI

-3957 KELVPMM
+3957 KELVPLM

-4003 GDQDLI
+4003 ADDNLV

-4014 LAKFSILQSGM
+4014 LAKFSILQSGL

-4046 TILDRF
+4046 TILDKF
-4052 KLNPVIST
+4052 KLDPSISV
-4060 DQVWRSFHQNN
+4060 DQVWKSFHQNN
-4071 WFNRSIVAKAPA
+4071 WYNRSIVTKAPA
-4083 WVRVKNSELAISPNS
+4083 WLRIKSGQLAVSPNS
-4098 SIVLNDFL
+4098 SIILNDYL

-4118 ELKKM
+4118 EFKKM
-4123 KKNKTILQAY
+4123 KKDKSLAQAF

-4139 KTDQKDKKGKI
+4139 KTEQKDKKGKI
-4150 IYIPISKAGNG
+4150 IYIPIGKAGNR

-4169 DEQESI
+4169 DDQESI
-4175 LPGNVMQIDT
+4175 LPGNVMQIET
-4185 QAALTAAEGYVSAK
+4185 QAALSASEGYVSAK

-4211 EELKGEKTQNNG
+4211 GELAGEKVQNNG
-4223 LKTLAQNALK
+4223 LKALAENALK
-4233 TLKATKKV
+4233 SLKENKEV
-4241 EDTEEPDMT
+4241 DDTI
-4250 FGLTAEMFED
+4250 
-4260 YSTKAEEIDDVINK
+4260 SK
-4274 KEEESVKCNKGKA
+4274 KEDESVKCNKKGK